1 MFSNNPNKFD
11 RKPSEISK
19 LRRSFLQRFN
29 PNYKRRQPDQTPQT
43 GIYIRNVSKRP
54 KSPFRKYET
63 ATATSHENISASISN
78 QSSIDNKTFVAKSE
92 IKHKN
97 YTPIN
102 NFEDLVIACVE
113 RPSIYSQKNNN
124 NLVYYK
130 KRHLYNLAG
139 SNWNL
144 FSTEALN
151 EKIQKAKQRQT
162 QVEMKM
168 SFSHSDLAFDIDKS
182 KEEEQSTANEPTK
195 CESTSESKVLREPEI
210 KFLPKRKEQPYLDV
224 LLKKLEQAEAKLVA
238 NKVDEPEEETQISR
252 HTSTKSNNSEQSDAA
267 TSVKRIAPKKTETQN
282 SYSTKSK
289 RKTDKKDKIEALQ
302 RPEEV
307 ISLPE

>member
-1 MFSNNPNKFD
+1 MFTNNPNKFE

-29 PNYKRRQPDQTPQT
+29 PNYKRKQPDETPQT

-63 ATATSHENISASISN
+63 ATTQEIVKSPSITSNEPQVSK
-78 QSSIDNKTFVAKSE
+78 SSDNKTFVEKSE
-92 IKHKN
+92 IKNKN
-97 YTPIN
+97 YTQIN

-124 NLVYYK
+124 NLIYYK

-151 EKIQKAKQRQT
+151 EKIQMAKQRQS
-162 QVEMKM
+162 QPEMKK
-168 SFSHSDLAFDIDKS
+168 SLSHSDLVYEIDKEKEQIIQDKPVLKS
-182 KEEEQSTANEPTK
+182 KD
-195 CESTSESKVLREPEI
+195 SKEPEI
-210 KFLPKRKEQPYLDV
+210 KFLPRKKEQPYLDV
-224 LLKKLEQAEAKLVA
+224 LLKKLEQAEAKLVI
-238 NKVDEPEEETQISR
+238 NKINEPEVL
-252 HTSTKSNNSEQSDAA
+252 KSNKLKQSNIPSE
-267 TSVKRIAPKKTETQN
+267 
-282 SYSTKSK
+282 KSHK
-289 RKTDKKDKIEALQ
+289 EPTKTDPKITEPITRNLIISKPKSEEPEKIEALL
-302 RPEEV
+302 RPQEV
-307 ISLPE
+307 LSLTE